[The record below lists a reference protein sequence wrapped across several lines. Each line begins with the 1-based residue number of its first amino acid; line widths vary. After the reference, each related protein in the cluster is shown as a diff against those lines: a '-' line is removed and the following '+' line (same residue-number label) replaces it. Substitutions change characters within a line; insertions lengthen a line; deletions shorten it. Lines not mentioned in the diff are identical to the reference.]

1 MKSYRPCSFRIESE
15 IGEICDVASKPTI
28 YSINPWVCDECTM
41 PYPAC
46 EYLEATVLLG
56 EKNTGGVTATV
67 IRARCLKKGIRF
79 NSFTFDECLACDEFS
94 MKMPVSKY
102 DELTGLYMRDY
113 FNKNLRQFYISSNET
128 SPFSLI
134 FFDIDHFKLIN
145 DSHGHQTGDIVLK
158 EISSVIKSE
167 TGPSGA
173 CCRYGGEEIVVLL
186 PSTPYTSAI
195 ELAERIRIKIESSHL
210 VNANRNLRVTVS
222 SGISEHPKFNSASET
237 ELVEQADKALY
248 RAKEE
253 GRNRTKIYD
262 PYLDSDESS
271 QSVEIDF
278 YGQPTTAKG
287 GNIHIISWIP
297 YPTNLKKIKAVK
309 IEDTRT
315 GIQSYPS
322 KELLDEIMFFPG
334 KSIETPF
341 QGTIESISHTE
352 KRSVFLLKVRKSTFD
367 KITDLSI
374 SFFEKQKNEMENNIK
389 FLKRNKNT

>member
-102 DELTGLYMRDY
+102 DELTSLYMRDY
-113 FNKNLRQFYISSNET
+113 FNKNLRQFYISSNES

-167 TGPSGA
+167 TGSCGA

-186 PSTPYTSAI
+186 PSTSYSSAI
-195 ELAERIRIKIESSHL
+195 ELAERIRVRVENVRFPSL
-210 VNANRNLRVTVS
+210 NRELRVTIS
-222 SGISEHPKFNSASET
+222 SGISEHPRFNSRSET

-253 GRNRTKIYD
+253 GRNRTYCFD
-262 PYLDSDESS
+262 PVLDSDESL
-271 QSVEIDF
+271 VPLEIDF
-278 YGQPTTAKG
+278 PGIPSFSIGSTVEITQ
-287 GNIHIISWIP
+287 WLP
-297 YPTNLKKIKAVK
+297 YPSNPKKIMALR
-309 IEDTRT
+309 INDTRT
-315 GIQSYPS
+315 GAENKLSPE
-322 KELLDEIMFFPG
+322 KLEEIIRFSEEPVLFSFSG
-334 KSIETPF
+334 KIENISLSDKRSIFILKIRKNAYSSILE
-341 QGTIESISHTE
+341 ESIS
-352 KRSVFLLKVRKSTFD
+352 FLHSKISGIQDSIKTF
-367 KITDLSI
+367 K
-374 SFFEKQKNEMENNIK
+374 KAKH
-389 FLKRNKNT
+389 